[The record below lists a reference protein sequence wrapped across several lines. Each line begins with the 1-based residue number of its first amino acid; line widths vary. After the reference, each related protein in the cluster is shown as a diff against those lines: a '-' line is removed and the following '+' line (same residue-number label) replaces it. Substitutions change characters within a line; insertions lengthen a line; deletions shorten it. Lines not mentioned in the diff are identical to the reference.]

1 MKKFIVTLENT
12 YKDGGIDMEEKKLT
26 DDEIIREYFHGCKEH
41 SCENCPL
48 GDIENCM
55 IYVEDLVKRQ
65 KAEIE
70 RLTEENKHLDKLL
83 GEKRLDELTVARQIV
98 AQNCVLN
105 EENAALQKQVDEL
118 AEERE
123 NMQAEIMRFED
134 MKFTQE
140 HCDLYAENE
149 WLKASLQQSVKDTA
163 KEILQT
169 IKHAKENGQ
178 IFYNEAFMITA
189 QKAYGVEVE

>member
-1 MKKFIVTLENT
+1 MS
-12 YKDGGIDMEEKKLT
+12 EEKKLT
-26 DDEIIREYFHGCKEH
+26 DEEELVAKLETMLLPKFESIEYWDMPKKDVQVYY
-41 SCENCPL
+41 NL
-48 GDIENCM
+48 IQ
-55 IYVEDLVKRQ
+55 RQ

-70 RLTEENKHLDKLL
+70 RLTEELESKKKECREIADDYQEMGTFYYN
-83 GEKRLDELTVARQIV
+83 ETVK
-98 AQNCVLN
+98 
-105 EENAALQKQVDEL
+105 NAELQKQVDEL
-118 AEERE
+118 KEERE

-140 HCDLYAENE
+140 YCDLYKENE